1 MIISALVLD
10 DHWLVAL
17 GTSALLVVREGH
29 EMSIASGTCIL
40 LIDDEPYG
48 TCSFA
53 LESLD
58 YPGAQHFG
66 FLSGPTK
73 VLKVAG
79 SVEQVELQ
87 LDSGKTLA
95 VQVLEV
101 SALGLALI
109 KFGSAVSD
117 RGAKA
122 GNVPLQ

>member
-1 MIISALVLD
+1 VLD
-10 DHWLVAL
+10 DQWLIAP
-17 GTSALLVVREGH
+17 GTSALLVVEEGEGY

-40 LIDDEPYG
+40 LIDDEPYA

-58 YPGAQHFG
+58 VPDAQHFG
-66 FLSGPTK
+66 FLSGPPK

-79 SVEQVELQ
+79 SAEQVELQ
-87 LDSGKTLA
+87 LDSGRTLA

-101 SALGLALI
+101 STLGLALI

-117 RGAKA
+117 RGVKA
-122 GNVPLQ
+122 ENAPHRQAS